1 MTESSH
7 ATVDGIDLTQ
17 MLSNLDALQ
26 QKIDSLTPG
35 TVHAADFAV
44 LQAEVSGLADQI
56 KALSATATSSVD
68 HSALVALQAAEAA
81 DHQALA
87 GVQNILA
94 NLAAVLGGHID
105 ATLPPVG
112 GTGTVTPPPVVSAFT
127 GQDVG
132 EPSDANKYLLT
143 VPAVT
148 DGSDIVIGTGPNT
161 LELVLA
167 SSPSGAT
174 DPTLVSYFN
183 LTFIRPDG
191 SMQGIAADIPVT
203 SFSGEGTPKQSI
215 KALGPWGRN
224 PKFIL
229 TASHKGAG
237 LGGLFIGGANIDL
250 APLGLYGVVNY
261 RGDQVAGASGSYISV
276 AATTLTLMET
286 RNAPTSAGTGTAPAA
301 TADTITGALING
313 ASAQPA
319 TFADLAKAVPDGGT
333 LTLPPGKFLGAGVLT
348 NPNMILEGQGQGVTI
363 LDGTGLHIPY
373 DKAVVVLGAPGQKV
387 RNLSITGGATTN
399 GNNGAGVRQID
410 LGLGIGVDL
419 ADVEL
424 YGNQDGLLT
433 FPGNVTLT
441 RVHAHDNGKP
451 RGSSSPM
458 MFTSAATRT
467 RWSIRPMASFEKC
480 LDVHAFKS
488 RAYTNNINGGIFT
501 AGGNGSCMDIP
512 DGGKTI
518 VAAPPCACRRALRR
532 I

>member
-1 MTESSH
+1 
-7 ATVDGIDLTQ
+7 
-17 MLSNLDALQ
+17 
-26 QKIDSLTPG
+26 
-35 TVHAADFAV
+35 
-44 LQAEVSGLADQI
+44 
-56 KALSATATSSVD
+56 
-68 HSALVALQAAEAA
+68 
-81 DHQALA
+81 
-87 GVQNILA
+87 
-94 NLAAVLGGHID
+94 
-105 ATLPPVG
+105 
-112 GTGTVTPPPVVSAFT
+112 VTPPPVVSAFT

-441 RVHAHDNGKP
+441 RVHAHDNGKS
-451 RGSSSPM
+451 GAQLTHDIYIGGDKDSVVSV
-458 MFTSAATRT
+458 TDGV
-467 RWSIRPMASFEKC
+467 FEKC

-501 AGGNGSCMDIP
+501 AGGNGSCIDIP
-512 DGGKTI
+512 NGGKT
-518 VAAPPCACRRALRR
+518 VAAGITMRMPPGTGPDLNIVTFGFETPAYDVMELTLIDWQDRRRAERGPDPGQAWRDPDPAGQMHLQRSEPAHHHRLRR
-532 I
+532 DRLVPESRRLSR